1 MIFNFI
7 NIKKKIPTPWK
18 KFYKDNEFNIKI
30 PNMSLYDQI
39 KNINNTYLL

>member
-18 KFYKDNEFNIKI
+18 KFYKDNELIKEI
-30 PNMSLYDQI
+30 V
-39 KNINNTYLL
+39 NNKSEILCKI